1 MLGGRIAGSTMWSL
15 SIGHRGSESV
25 GVRYGTGMLAGQ
37 TGPQAIH
44 RLDLRPDGHLL
55 TC

>member
-1 MLGGRIAGSTMWSL
+1 VLGQRIVGSTMWSL

-25 GVRYGTGMLAGQ
+25 GVLYGTGMLAGQ
-37 TGPQAIH
+37 TGPQVID